1 MVTAGSDDLSSEDLT
16 ERLRAGGALPTGRV
30 VAIHPGT
37 THLTLIST
45 VRSYR
50 VEYSPDAPPQAP
62 TRFVL
67 KTSGSGID
75 PVLRKSGEQEVAFY
89 RQAAPLTPSGL
100 LPRCYDA
107 RVNET
112 GVHVLLEDLSDTHMV
127 LTVWPVPPTVEA
139 CERIVDT
146 WAVFHAFW
154 WLHPQLGHGVGTFAD
169 DASVAWV
176 SNERRQRYAR
186 FAEYLGDRLAPDS
199 RALYDRVL
207 DALDRRVT
215 PALLRQHCTIVNG
228 DAHVW
233 NVLYPRDG
241 EADSVR
247 LIDWSNWRPGR
258 GVNDI
263 AYMMAVHWY
272 PERRARLEASL
283 LDRYHAGL
291 CAGGVKD
298 YSPAQLQLDYRW
310 AVIGALLIPVWQQ
323 TLGIPPAVWWSH
335 LHRLLA
341 AVEDLDCRALLS

>member
-1 MVTAGSDDLSSEDLT
+1 MVTAGSDDLSSEVLT
-16 ERLRAGGALPTGRV
+16 ERLRASGVLPTGRV
-30 VAIHPGT
+30 VAVHARKAHP
-37 THLTLIST
+37 TLISS

-62 TRFVL
+62 TRLIL
-67 KTSGSGID
+67 KASGSGTD
-75 PVLRKSGEQEVAFY
+75 PILRRTSGQEATFY
-89 RQAAPLTPSGL
+89 RQAAPLTPAGL

-107 RVNET
+107 EVTEA
-112 GVHVLLEDLSDTHMV
+112 GVRLLLEDLSDTHMMV
-127 LTVWPVPPTVEA
+127 TQWPLPPSTGV

-146 WAVFHAFW
+146 WAAFHAFW
-154 WLHPQLGHGVGTFAD
+154 WLHPRLGGEVGAFPD
-169 DASVAWV
+169 DATVAWV
-176 SNERRQRYAR
+176 ANERRQRYAR
-186 FAEYLGDRLAPDS
+186 FAEHLGDRLASGP
-199 RALYDRVL
+199 RALYERVL

-215 PALLRQHCTIVNG
+215 PAFLRQHCTIVNG

-241 EADSVR
+241 GVDSVR
-247 LIDWSNWRPGR
+247 LIDWSNWRIGR
-258 GVNDI
+258 GTNDI

-272 PERRARLEASL
+272 PERRARLEAPL

-298 YSPAQLQLDYRW
+298 YSREQLQLDYRW
-310 AVIGALLIPVWQQ
+310 AVIGSLLTPVWQQ

-341 AVEDLDCRALLS
+341 AVDDLDCRALLS